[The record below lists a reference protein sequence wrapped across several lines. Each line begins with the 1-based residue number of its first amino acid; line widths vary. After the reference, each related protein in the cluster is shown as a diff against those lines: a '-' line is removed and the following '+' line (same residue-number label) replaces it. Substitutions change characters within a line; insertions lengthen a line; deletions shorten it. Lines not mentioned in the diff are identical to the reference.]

1 MRRNHL
7 NLKNRYCIPYALDRR
22 SKKTSTITFR
32 LDDDTIKRLRSES
45 LSKQVSTNTLVNQ
58 ALRRFLDW
66 DLHESSAG
74 FVSLSKPVFLRIFNN
89 LKQKDVIDIASHL
102 GKSEIQNIALFMRG
116 KMDLKSFLSW
126 FELRMTNSNVHV
138 NHVEED
144 DLHRYVMKHDLGKN
158 WSLYN
163 KTILE
168 LIFKDVF
175 HKKIEINIDKK
186 VISFEIRE

>member
-1 MRRNHL
+1 MD
-7 NLKNRYCIPYALDRR
+7 KK

-45 LSKQVSTNTLVNQ
+45 ASKQVSTNTLVNQ
-58 ALRRFLDW
+58 ALKRFLDW

-74 FVSLSKPVFLRIFNN
+74 FVSLSKPVFLKIFNN
-89 LKQKDVIDIASHL
+89 LKQKDIVDIASHL
-102 GKSEIQNIALFMRG
+102 GKTEIQNIALFMRG
-116 KMDLKSFLSW
+116 KIDLKSFLSW
-126 FELRMTNSNVHV
+126 FELRMINSTVHV
-138 NHVEED
+138 NHVD
-144 DLHRYVMKHDLGKN
+144 DDGLHRYVMKHDLGKN

-186 VISFEIRE
+186 MISFEIQE